1 MKKRIGSYPRVRT
14 EGGGRAVV
22 SQAGGVLL
30 VETVRKSGLDT
41 AISAALAPWR
51 KSRAVHDPGKVLLD
65 VALAVAHG
73 GDCLADVGML
83 RAEPAV
89 FGPVASDPT
98 VSRLADTPAAG
109 GPKALEA
116 ICGARA
122 EVRERVWKLAGASS
136 PDGGG
141 QVIVDLD
148 GVLVL
153 AHSEKQ
159 DAAATWK
166 KTYGHHPLLG
176 FVDHGSGGTGEP
188 VAALLRPGNAGSNTA
203 ADHITATQIALAQLP
218 KKYRRGRFTLI
229 RTDSAGGTHEF
240 VAWLAQRG
248 RWLSYSVGMTITEQ
262 IHQAILKVPA
272 SAWTSAVEADGEVR
286 DGAWTAELDG
296 DVLKGWPKGMR
307 LIVRKERPHPV
318 AQLRLTDADGLRL
331 TAFATNTTAGK
342 IADLELRHRR
352 RARAED
358 RIRAARATGL
368 RNLPLHDTT
377 QNQIWL
383 EIVQLALDLLA
394 WLPVLA
400 LTGKPRLWEPRRLRL
415 RLFSA
420 ATQLVTTARRRHLRF
435 TRHWPWTDVTT
446 GAIQRLDAPRT
457 PADQQQQ
464 PTPTNSN
471 HPPEPWKPAHTRR
484 DSRAIGLPITGP
496 TNRNGPPE
504 NPTARHERSRLESS
518 CPAPCVGGARRGTRR
533 RTINSSPPTPGSSS
547 ATTATSCARCR
558 RPRPT
563 AA

>member
-1 MKKRIGSYPRVRT
+1 MKKRIGLYPRVRV
-14 EGGGRAVV
+14 EGGGRGVV

-30 VETVRKSGLDT
+30 AKTVRKTGLDQ

-51 KSRAVHDPGKVLLD
+51 KPRTVHDPGKILLD
-65 VALAVAHG
+65 VALAVALG

-98 VSRLADTPAAG
+98 VSRLVDALASA

-116 ICGARA
+116 IRTARA

-136 PDGGG
+136 PDAGG

-153 AHSEKQ
+153 AHSDKQ

-166 KTYGHHPLLG
+166 KSYGHHPLMG
-176 FVDHGSGGTGEP
+176 FVDHGRGGTGEP

-203 ADHITATQIALAQLP
+203 ADHITTTQLALAQLP
-218 KKYRRGRFTLI
+218 KRHRRGRSTLI

-240 VAWLAQRG
+240 VAWLSKQG
-248 RWLSYSVGMTITEQ
+248 RWLSYSVGMTITDA
-262 IHQAILKVPA
+262 IHQAVLKAPA
-272 SAWTSAVEADGEVR
+272 SAWTPAVEPGSELR

-307 LIVRKERPHPV
+307 LIVRKERPHPG
-318 AQLRLTDADGLRL
+318 AQLRFTDADGLRL
-331 TAFATNTTAGK
+331 TAFATNTTDVP
-342 IADLELRHRR
+342 IATLELRHRQ

-358 RIRAARATGL
+358 RIRNARATGL
-368 RNLPLHDTT
+368 RNLPLHDTA

-394 WLPVLA
+394 WLPMLA

-420 ATQLVTTARRRHLRF
+420 AAQLAC
-435 TRHWPWTDVTT
+435 
-446 GAIQRLDAPRT
+446 APRSARW
-457 PADQQQQ
+457 P
-464 PTPTNSN
+464 SG
-471 HPPEPWKPAHTRR
+471 HVPP
-484 DSRAIGLPITGP
+484 D
-496 TNRNGPPE
+496 
-504 NPTARHERSRLESS
+504 
-518 CPAPCVGGARRGTRR
+518 GAT
-533 RTINSSPPTPGSSS
+533 
-547 ATTATSCARCR
+547 
-558 RPRPT
+558 
-563 AA
+563 